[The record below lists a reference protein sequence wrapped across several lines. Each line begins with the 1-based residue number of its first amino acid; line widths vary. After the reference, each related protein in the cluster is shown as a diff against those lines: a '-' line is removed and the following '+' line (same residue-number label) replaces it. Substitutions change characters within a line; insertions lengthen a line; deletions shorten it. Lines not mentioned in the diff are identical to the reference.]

1 MSGIGRGDGK
11 SHPRGFPSR
20 GTVRFAEGTQ
30 GPSHSALTMVT
41 RGGDDD
47 DTKLEET
54 TPRRKRPRHER
65 PNEDELD
72 DVDEWNDTEEQEDDA
87 PSVPTEHELLQAKQ
101 ERRRK
106 RQNGGPEL
114 EGDEVSKEGRTSID
128 NSTSLASEG
137 IEIEPFHMHQ
147 ESSDGTGYFD
157 GDTYVFRKVQ
167 EEDEEPD
174 AWLESLSS
182 RNDESEREQRG
193 HQPLTKP
200 QPDFEKSNMDD
211 WPKESLY
218 AKIIP
223 LVSDTET
230 VMQAIARYGHL
241 LKRKHKTGANIGSNN
256 ANDESRKFA
265 QSALNDLTGAANAL
279 LLKGNV
285 DIYQKT
291 RKELVCQLPPQLG
304 RMKTATKQ
312 KALWEYMGNQD
323 GAIHGPFTTEQMHG
337 WIAQGYFVGPT
348 AVQVR
353 SVIEQPK
360 ETSLK
365 DDLLSDLMDDDDD
378 TAATPSALERVR
390 GDWMQSDQVVFTS
403 YT

>member
-1 MSGIGRGDGK
+1 
-11 SHPRGFPSR
+11 
-20 GTVRFAEGTQ
+20 
-30 GPSHSALTMVT
+30 
-41 RGGDDD
+41 
-47 DTKLEET
+47 
-54 TPRRKRPRHER
+54 
-65 PNEDELD
+65 
-72 DVDEWNDTEEQEDDA
+72 
-87 PSVPTEHELLQAKQ
+87 
-101 ERRRK
+101 
-106 RQNGGPEL
+106 
-114 EGDEVSKEGRTSID
+114 
-128 NSTSLASEG
+128 
-137 IEIEPFHMHQ
+137 
-147 ESSDGTGYFD
+147 
-157 GDTYVFRKVQ
+157 
-167 EEDEEPD
+167 
-174 AWLESLSS
+174 
-182 RNDESEREQRG
+182 
-193 HQPLTKP
+193 
-200 QPDFEKSNMDD
+200 
-211 WPKESLY
+211 
-218 AKIIP
+218 
-223 LVSDTET
+223 
-230 VMQAIARYGHL
+230 
-241 LKRKHKTGANIGSNN
+241 
-256 ANDESRKFA
+256 
-265 QSALNDLTGAANAL
+265 LNDLTGAANAL